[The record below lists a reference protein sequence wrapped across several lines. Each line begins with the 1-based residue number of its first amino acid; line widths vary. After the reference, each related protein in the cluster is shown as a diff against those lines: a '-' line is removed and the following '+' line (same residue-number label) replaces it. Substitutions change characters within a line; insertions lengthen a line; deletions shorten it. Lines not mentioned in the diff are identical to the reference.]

1 MLLCICVLMDESK
14 VTLEAIGA
22 LLDSKLDEKLQPLK
36 FQVEDLSSTIESLKS
51 SLQFISDKYDDVLI
65 MVNLMHGFSVP
76 KCGTLLIIQSNL

>member
-1 MLLCICVLMDESK
+1 MDESK

-51 SLQFISDKYDDVLI
+51 SLI
-65 MVNLMHGFSVP
+65 
-76 KCGTLLIIQSNL
+76 

>member
-1 MLLCICVLMDESK
+1 MPQNPDIFTCFVLLCICVLMDESK

-51 SLQFISDKYDDVLI
+51 SLI
-65 MVNLMHGFSVP
+65 
-76 KCGTLLIIQSNL
+76 